1 MRLCAP
7 SAGPIPDQGT
17 RSHMPQLRVCMLQLK
32 APHATAEGADPCV
45 LQVRPNTAKDINIVL
60 KKQLCF
66 NNFGKLFGG
75 GGHKVSE
82 T

>member
-1 MRLCAP
+1 
-7 SAGPIPDQGT
+7 
-17 RSHMPQLRVCMLQLK
+17 MLQLK

-45 LQVRPNTAKDINIVL
+45 LQVRPDTAKDINIVL